1 MFKLWKLIVLKGL
14 FLENQIAIPNQSP
27 LIENDDEK
35 IFPDMSNL
43 LPKLREFIDEN
54 TTVIDNHYPN
64 TQPSED
70 LNFDE

>member
-1 MFKLWKLIVLKGL
+1 METDRTERSISR
-14 FLENQIAIPNQSP
+14 EPDSNTQPIAT

-43 LPKLREFIDEN
+43 LPKLRELIDEN